1 MPNDATSSSST
12 STDVPGP
19 GIGPLVI
26 GLAGT
31 IAAGKSTV
39 GQLLVERGAHHCDA
53 DKLVHRLYDPGTPG
67 FDRVVEAFGPEVVGP
82 DGYVDRKILG
92 AKVFGKPEEMN
103 KLTRAMGS
111 ITDAIKGEIDKWRAG
126 LGSDQICVMEAVN
139 LMEPGY
145 ARWCDQ
151 TWLIGV
157 ENDIARTRLIE
168 TRGMTEAEAN
178 QRLSAMVPIEI
189 RAPGADFVYKNNGT
203 LDELRGAVNA
213 ELDRLLAKRASGE
226 GLASVFGPW
235 WAAFLEKN
243 KDRLKAAGVPAPEGA
258 AKS

>member
-1 MPNDATSSSST
+1 MTESK
-12 STDVPGP
+12 VRGP
-19 GIGPLVI
+19 ESCLVI

-53 DKLVHRLYDPGTPG
+53 DKLVHKLYDPGTPG
-67 FDRVVEAFGPEVVGP
+67 FDRVVEAFGRDVVGA
-82 DGYVDRKILG
+82 DGYVDRKVLG

-111 ITDAIKGEIDKWRAG
+111 ITELIKSEIDRWRAE
-126 LGSDQICVMEAVN
+126 LGADQICVMEAVN

-157 ENDIARTRLIE
+157 DNDIARERLKE
-168 TRGMTEAEAN
+168 TRGMSEEEAN
-178 QRLSAMVPIEI
+178 QRLASMIPLEI
-189 RAPGADFVYKNNGT
+189 RAPGADWVYRNNGT
-203 LDELRGAVNA
+203 LDDLRTAVNA
-213 ELDRLLAKRASGE
+213 ELDRLLAVRAAGGKVESKFP
-226 GLASVFGPW
+226 AW
-235 WAAFLEKN
+235 WADFVAKN
-243 KDRLKAAGVPAPEGA
+243 RERLARAGATLADET
-258 AKS
+258 KS

>member
-1 MPNDATSSSST
+1 MTKSEVLSPKSC
-12 STDVPGP
+12 
-19 GIGPLVI
+19 LVI

-39 GQLLVERGAHHCDA
+39 GQLLVQRGAHHCDA
-53 DKLVHRLYDPGTPG
+53 DKLVHKLYDPGTPG
-67 FDRVVEAFGPEVVGP
+67 FDRVVEAFGREVVGA

-111 ITDAIKGEIDKWRAG
+111 ITEAIKGEIDRWRAE
-126 LGSDQICVMEAVN
+126 LGPDQICVMEAVN

-157 ENDIARTRLIE
+157 DDDVARQRLIE
-168 TRGMTEAEAN
+168 TRGMSEAEAN
-178 QRLSAMVPIEI
+178 QRLASMVPLEV
-189 RAPGADFVYKNNGT
+189 RAPGADWVYKNNGT
-203 LDELRGAVNA
+203 MGELRAAVDA
-213 ELDRLLAKRASGE
+213 ELDRLLAVRKAGE
-226 GLASVFGPW
+226 KLESKFPSW
-235 WAAFLEKN
+235 WAEFVARNRE
-243 KDRLKAAGVPAPEGA
+243 RLARTGA
-258 AKS
+258 TLADETKS

>member
-1 MPNDATSSSST
+1 MTEPTAAPTESLK
-12 STDVPGP
+12 
-19 GIGPLVI
+19 GPLVI

-39 GQLLVERGAHHCDA
+39 GQILVERGAHHCDA

-67 FDRVVEAFGPEVVGP
+67 FDRVVEAFGREVVGA

-111 ITDAIKGEIDKWRAG
+111 ITEAIKGEIDRWRET
-126 LGSDQICVMEAVN
+126 LGENELCVMEAVN

-145 ARWCDQ
+145 ARWCNQ

-157 ENDIARTRLIE
+157 DDAIARTRLLE

-178 QRLSAMVPIEI
+178 QRLASMVPLEV
-189 RAPGADFVYKNNGT
+189 RAPGADWVYKNNGS
-203 LDELRGAVNA
+203 LDELRTAVHG
-213 ELDRLLAKRASGE
+213 ELDRLLDARNKGE
-226 GLASVFGPW
+226 PLPTVFHAW
-235 WAAFLEKN
+235 WAVFLEKN
-243 KDRLKAAGVPAPEGA
+243 KERLARAGTPVEGT
-258 AKS
+258 KQN

>member
-1 MPNDATSSSST
+1 MTQAEAPTSN
-12 STDVPGP
+12 VGQ
-19 GIGPLVI
+19 GPLVF

-92 AKVFGKPEEMN
+92 AKVFGKPQEMN

-111 ITDAIKGEIDKWRAG
+111 ITEAIKGEIDKWRAE
-126 LGSDQICVMEAVN
+126 LPADEICVMEAVN

-157 ENDIARTRLIE
+157 ENDVARARLVE
-168 TRGMTEAEAN
+168 TRSMSEEEAN
-178 QRLSAMVPIEI
+178 QRLASMIPLEI
-189 RAPGADFVYKNNGT
+189 RAPGADWVYKNNGSM
-203 LDELRGAVNA
+203 DDLRAAVNA
-213 ELDRLLAKRASGE
+213 ELDRVLEVRKSGSSLE
-226 GLASVFGPW
+226 SKFPTW
-235 WAAFLEKN
+235 WADFLEKN
-243 KDRLKAAGVPAPEGA
+243 KERLAKTGVTIEGA
-258 AKS
+258 KKQEA

>member
-1 MPNDATSSSST
+1 MLK
-12 STDVPGP
+12 
-19 GIGPLVI
+19 GPLVI

-82 DGYVDRKILG
+82 DGYVDRKVLG
-92 AKVFGKPEEMN
+92 ARVFGKPEEMN

-111 ITDAIKGEIDKWRAG
+111 ITEAIKGEIDKWRET
-126 LGSDQICVMEAVN
+126 LGEDEICVMEAVN

-145 ARWCDQ
+145 ARWCNQ

-157 ENDIARTRLIE
+157 DDDIARQRLID
-168 TRGMTEAEAN
+168 TRGMSEAEAN
-178 QRLSAMVPIEI
+178 QRLASMVPLQV
-189 RAPGADFVYKNNGT
+189 RAPGADWVYKNNGT
-203 LDELRGAVNA
+203 LDDLRTAVNA
-213 ELDRLLAKRASGE
+213 ELDRILAIRQSGSP
-226 GLASVFGPW
+226 LTSVFPAW
-235 WAAFLEKN
+235 WADFLEKN
-243 KDRLKAAGVPAPEGA
+243 KERLAKTGVTIEGA
-258 AKS
+258 KKS

>member
-1 MPNDATSSSST
+1 MTTPASTPATE
-12 STDVPGP
+12 PLK
-19 GIGPLVI
+19 GPLVI

-67 FDRVVEAFGPEVVGP
+67 FDRVVEAFGPDVVGP

-111 ITDAIKGEIDKWRAG
+111 ITEAIKGEIDKWRET
-126 LGSDQICVMEAVN
+126 LGEGEICVMEAVN

-145 ARWCDQ
+145 ARWCNQ

-157 ENDIARTRLIE
+157 DDDVARLRLIE
-168 TRGMTEAEAN
+168 TRNMTEAEAN
-178 QRLSAMVPIEI
+178 QRLASMIPLAV
-189 RAPGADFVYKNNGT
+189 RAPGADWVYKNNGT
-203 LDELRGAVNA
+203 LDELRDAVNA
-213 ELDRLLAKRASGE
+213 ELDRILAVRKSGAE
-226 GLASVFGPW
+226 LPSVFPTW
-235 WAAFLEKN
+235 WADFLEKN
-243 KDRLKAAGVPAPEGA
+243 KERL
-258 AKS
+258 AKSGVTIEGTKKE

>member
-1 MPNDATSSSST
+1 MT
-12 STDVPGP
+12 STEHSAPSTP
-19 GIGPLVI
+19 EGPLVI

-53 DKLVHRLYDPGTPG
+53 DKLVHKLYDPGTPG
-67 FDRVVEAFGPEVVGP
+67 FDRVVEAFGKEVVGP

-111 ITDAIKGEIDKWRAG
+111 ITEAIKGEIDKWRAE
-126 LGSDQICVMEAVN
+126 LGPDEICVMEAVN

-157 ENDIARTRLIE
+157 DNDIARARLKE
-168 TRGMTEAEAN
+168 TRGMSDEEAN
-178 QRLSAMVPIEI
+178 QRLASMIPLEI
-189 RAPGADFVYKNNGT
+189 RAPGADWVYKNNGT
-203 LDELRGAVNA
+203 MDDLRAAVNA
-213 ELDRLLAKRASGE
+213 ELDRILAVRKSGGKLESKFHAWWAEFLERNKERLAKT
-226 GLASVFGPW
+226 
-235 WAAFLEKN
+235 
-243 KDRLKAAGVPAPEGA
+243 GVTIEGA
-258 AKS
+258 KNG

>member
-1 MPNDATSSSST
+1 MTERTAAPTESLK
-12 STDVPGP
+12 
-19 GIGPLVI
+19 GPLVI

-39 GQLLVERGAHHCDA
+39 GQILVERGAHHCDA

-67 FDRVVEAFGPEVVGP
+67 FDRVVEAFGREVVGA

-111 ITDAIKGEIDKWRAG
+111 ITEAIKGEIDRWRET
-126 LGSDQICVMEAVN
+126 LGENELCVMEAVN

-145 ARWCDQ
+145 ARWCNQ

-157 ENDIARTRLIE
+157 DDAIARTRLLE

-178 QRLSAMVPIEI
+178 QRLASMVPLEV
-189 RAPGADFVYKNNGT
+189 RAPGADWVYKNNGS
-203 LDELRGAVNA
+203 LDELRTAVHG
-213 ELDRLLAKRASGE
+213 ELDRLLDARNKGE
-226 GLASVFGPW
+226 PLPTVFHAW
-235 WAAFLEKN
+235 WAVFLEKN
-243 KDRLKAAGVPAPEGA
+243 KERLARAGTPVEGT
-258 AKS
+258 KQN

>member
-1 MPNDATSSSST
+1 MTTNETTPR
-12 STDVPGP
+12 GP
-19 GIGPLVI
+19 GTGPLVI

-53 DKLVHRLYDPGTPG
+53 DKLVHKLYDPGTPG
-67 FDRVVEAFGPEVVGP
+67 FDRVVEAFGRDVVGA
-82 DGYVDRKILG
+82 DGYVDRKVLG

-111 ITDAIKGEIDKWRAG
+111 ITELIKGEIDRWREE
-126 LGSDQICVMEAVN
+126 LGADQICVMEAVN

-157 ENDIARTRLIE
+157 DNDIARERLKE
-168 TRGMTEAEAN
+168 TRGMSEEEAN
-178 QRLSAMVPIEI
+178 QRLASMIPLEI
-189 RAPGADFVYKNNGT
+189 RAPGADWVYRNNGT
-203 LDELRGAVNA
+203 LDDLRTAVNA
-213 ELDRLLAKRASGE
+213 ELDRLLAVRAAGGKVESKFP
-226 GLASVFGPW
+226 AW
-235 WAAFLEKN
+235 WADFVAKN
-243 KDRLKAAGVPAPEGA
+243 RERLARAGATLADET
-258 AKS
+258 KR

>member
-1 MPNDATSSSST
+1 MLK
-12 STDVPGP
+12 
-19 GIGPLVI
+19 GPLVI

-82 DGYVDRKILG
+82 DGYVDRKVLG
-92 AKVFGKPEEMN
+92 ARVFGKPEEMN

-111 ITDAIKGEIDKWRAG
+111 ITEAIKGEIDKWRET
-126 LGSDQICVMEAVN
+126 LGEDEICVMEAVN

-145 ARWCDQ
+145 ARWCNQ

-157 ENDIARTRLIE
+157 DDDIARQRLIH
-168 TRGMTEAEAN
+168 TRGMSEAEAN
-178 QRLSAMVPIEI
+178 QRLASMVPLQV
-189 RAPGADFVYKNNGT
+189 RAPGADWVYKNNGT
-203 LDELRGAVNA
+203 LDDLRAAVNA
-213 ELDRLLAKRASGE
+213 ELDRILAIRQSGSP
-226 GLASVFGPW
+226 LTSVFPAW
-235 WAAFLEKN
+235 WADFLEKN
-243 KDRLKAAGVPAPEGA
+243 KERLAKTGVTIEGA
-258 AKS
+258 KKS

>member
-1 MPNDATSSSST
+1 MTTNETTPR
-12 STDVPGP
+12 GP
-19 GIGPLVI
+19 GTGPLVI

-53 DKLVHRLYDPGTPG
+53 DKLVHKLYDPGTPG
-67 FDRVVEAFGPEVVGP
+67 FDRVVEAFGRDVVGA
-82 DGYVDRKILG
+82 DGYVDRKVLG

-111 ITDAIKGEIDKWRAG
+111 ITELIKSEIDRWRAE
-126 LGSDQICVMEAVN
+126 LGADQICVMEAVN

-157 ENDIARTRLIE
+157 DNDIARERLKE
-168 TRGMTEAEAN
+168 TRGMSEEEAT
-178 QRLSAMVPIEI
+178 QRLASMIPLEI
-189 RAPGADFVYKNNGT
+189 RAPGADWVYRNNGT
-203 LDELRGAVNA
+203 LDDLRTAVNA
-213 ELDRLLAKRASGE
+213 ELDRLLAVRAAGGKVESKFP
-226 GLASVFGPW
+226 AW
-235 WAAFLEKN
+235 WADFVAKN
-243 KDRLKAAGVPAPEGA
+243 RERLARAGATLADET
-258 AKS
+258 KR

>member
-1 MPNDATSSSST
+1 MLK
-12 STDVPGP
+12 
-19 GIGPLVI
+19 GPLVI

-82 DGYVDRKILG
+82 DGYVDRKVLG
-92 AKVFGKPEEMN
+92 ARVFGKPEEMN

-111 ITDAIKGEIDKWRAG
+111 ITEAIKGEIDKWRET
-126 LGSDQICVMEAVN
+126 LGEDEICVMEAVN

-145 ARWCDQ
+145 ARWCNQ

-157 ENDIARTRLIE
+157 DDDIARQRLID
-168 TRGMTEAEAN
+168 TRGMSEAEAN
-178 QRLSAMVPIEI
+178 QRLASMVPLQV
-189 RAPGADFVYKNNGT
+189 RTPGADWVYKNNGT
-203 LDELRGAVNA
+203 LDDLRTAVNA
-213 ELDRLLAKRASGE
+213 ELDRILAIRQSGSP
-226 GLASVFGPW
+226 LTSVFPAW
-235 WAAFLEKN
+235 WADFLEKN
-243 KDRLKAAGVPAPEGA
+243 KERLAKTGVTIEGA
-258 AKS
+258 KKS

>member
-1 MPNDATSSSST
+1 MSNDATSTPST
-12 STDVPGP
+12 STDTPGP
-19 GIGPLVI
+19 GHGPLVI

-53 DKLVHRLYDPGTPG
+53 DKLVHKLYDPGTPG
-67 FDRVVEAFGPEVVGP
+67 FDRVVEAFGRDVVGA

-111 ITDAIKGEIDKWRAG
+111 ITEAIKAEIDRWRVE
-126 LGSDQICVMEAVN
+126 LGPDQICVMEAVN

-157 ENDIARTRLIE
+157 DNDIARARLIE
-168 TRGMTEAEAN
+168 TRAMSEAEAN
-178 QRLSAMVPIEI
+178 QRLASMIPLEI
-189 RAPGADFVYKNNGT
+189 RAPGADWVYKNNGS
-203 LDELRGAVNA
+203 LDDLRTAVNA
-213 ELDRLLAKRASGE
+213 ELDRILAVRKSGGALESKFPAWWAVFLERNKERLAKSGATIE
-226 GLASVFGPW
+226 GV
-235 WAAFLEKN
+235 K
-243 KDRLKAAGVPAPEGA
+243 KEG
-258 AKS
+258 

>member
-1 MPNDATSSSST
+1 LPNEPST
-12 STDVPGP
+12 SAPDTAEAPGP
-19 GIGPLVI
+19 GYGPLVI

-67 FDRVVEAFGPEVVGP
+67 FDRVVEAFGREVVGP

-111 ITDAIKGEIDKWRAG
+111 ITDAIKGEIDRWRAN
-126 LGSDQICVMEAVN
+126 LGADQICVMEAVN

-157 ENDIARTRLIE
+157 DDEVARKRLLE

-178 QRLSAMVPIEI
+178 QRLSAMVPFDV
-189 RAPGADFVYKNNGT
+189 RAPGADWTYKNNGT
-203 LDELRGAVNA
+203 LDELRAAVNA
-213 ELDRLLAKRASGE
+213 ELDRLLALRAAGE
-226 GLASVFGPW
+226 PLTSVFGAW
-235 WAAFLEKN
+235 WAVFLEKN
-243 KDRLKAAGVPAPEGA
+243 RDRLKAAGTPAPEGA
-258 AKS
+258 KS

>member
-1 MPNDATSSSST
+1 MTTPAST
-12 STDVPGP
+12 PAP
-19 GIGPLVI
+19 EILKGPLVI

-82 DGYVDRKILG
+82 DGYVDRKVLG
-92 AKVFGKPEEMN
+92 ARVFGKPEEMN

-111 ITDAIKGEIDKWRAG
+111 ITEAIKGEIDKWRET
-126 LGSDQICVMEAVN
+126 LGEDEICVMEAVN

-145 ARWCDQ
+145 ARWCNQ

-157 ENDIARTRLIE
+157 DDDIARQRLID
-168 TRGMTEAEAN
+168 TRGMSEAEAN
-178 QRLSAMVPIEI
+178 QRLASMVPLQV
-189 RAPGADFVYKNNGT
+189 RAPGADWVYKNNGT
-203 LDELRGAVNA
+203 LDDLRAAVNA
-213 ELDRLLAKRASGE
+213 ELDRILAIRQSGSP
-226 GLASVFGPW
+226 LTSVFPAW
-235 WAAFLEKN
+235 WADFLEKN
-243 KDRLKAAGVPAPEGA
+243 KERLAKTGVTIEGA
-258 AKS
+258 KKS

>member
-1 MPNDATSSSST
+1 MPDSSSES
-12 STDVPGP
+12 GP
-19 GIGPLVI
+19 GTGPLVI

-67 FDRVVEAFGPEVVGP
+67 FDRVVEAFGQEVIGA

-111 ITDAIKGEIDKWRAG
+111 ITEAIKGEIDKWRAT
-126 LGSDQICVMEAVN
+126 LGADQICVMEAVN

-157 ENDIARTRLIE
+157 DDDLARERLLE
-168 TRGMTEAEAN
+168 SRGMSETEAN
-178 QRLSAMVPIEI
+178 QRLASMIPLEI
-189 RAPGADFVYKNNGT
+189 RAPGADWVYKNNGT
-203 LDELRGAVNA
+203 LEDLRNAVNA
-213 ELDRLLAKRASGE
+213 ELDRILAARAAGQPLESKFP
-226 GLASVFGPW
+226 AW
-235 WAAFLEKN
+235 WAEFLEKN
-243 KDRLKAAGVPAPEGA
+243 KERLAKTGVTIEGA
-258 AKS
+258 KKA